1 MIWKLLL
8 VQLKYFSKFIKNH
21 LYEIQ
26 STYNNKKK
34 NLVCM
39 FLIITQD
46 EVM

>member
-34 NLVCM
+34 KPCVYVSHNNAR
-39 FLIITQD
+39 
-46 EVM
+46 